1 MHLRLNKLIIENFA
15 GIKDQTFEFIG
26 DNSKIYGS
34 NGAGKTTTATALQW
48 LLFDKGLDGSTKS
61 FNPVPVDI
69 SNHEVYEL
77 IPTVEAEFTIDNNTL
92 VLRKESRPKYTT
104 NLKTNRKEYSR
115 SRTKRQFI
123 NEEPVKISDY
133 KSRIKDLI
141 DEDVFKL
148 ITNPAAFNNLDWK
161 KRREILFE
169 IADPIDDEDIIKSND
184 ELSNLTDLLR
194 EHDIETKKK
203 IVSDKIKQIN
213 KEIQDIPTRINQ
225 ESKGLQEVEPL
236 NDSELKQIESE
247 IESLKQQK
255 IEVKNGSKSIEL
267 KNKLAELEGEL
278 SRLKSNHNFEID
290 NKIHVL
296 TNEFNTEQSTVLNY
310 TSKIRV
316 HKQEIEHEEKR
327 RKALLSD
334 YKMIETNFK
343 ELQDK
348 QFEYTATNLCA
359 TCGQKLPADQI
370 ESVKQKAIEK
380 FNKEKSADLEV
391 LANKKDEMLNEGKK
405 IKPVIEKIQS
415 EIDKYQKYVE
425 DASKKSEK
433 IKKQIDKFKEKQ
445 TDVTETEAYRAI
457 VSEIE
462 EIKQEQQNIQESIS
476 STVLMIDEQINDLYV
491 KKSKFDEHLM
501 IIESNK
507 RSEQR
512 IKDLRAKEDN
522 LLDEKEECAH
532 QLYQLNLFTTT
543 KINMLTDNI
552 NEKFDMAEFK
562 LFNQLVNGELEETCI
577 TLVEGVEYGGGLNN
591 AARINV
597 GLDIINTLCRH
608 YNVTAPIFI
617 DNAESVTD
625 IIKTDAQQI
634 QLIVSE
640 NSELLVVNTG
650 E

>member
-1 MHLRLNKLIIENFA
+1 MHLRLNKLTIENFA
-15 GIKDQTFEFIG
+15 GIKKQCFEFNG
-26 DNSKIYGS
+26 HNSKIHGA
-34 NGAGKTTTATALQW
+34 NGTGKTTTATALQW

-61 FNPVPVDI
+61 FNPVPVDK
-69 SNHEVYEL
+69 NNNELYEL
-77 IPTVEAEFTIDNNTL
+77 IPTVEAEFTIDDHTL
-92 VLRKESRPKYTT
+92 LLRKESRPKYTT
-104 NLKTNRKEYSR
+104 NQKTNRKEYSR

-133 KSRIKDLI
+133 KSRIKDVI

-169 IADPIDDEDIIKSND
+169 IADPINNEDIINSND
-184 ELSNLTDLLR
+184 ELKGLSDLLND
-194 EHDIETKKK
+194 HDIETKKK

-290 NKIHVL
+290 NKIHML
-296 TNEFNTEQSTVLNY
+296 TNESNAEQSTVLNY

-445 TDVTETEAYRAI
+445 TDLTETEAYRAI

-491 KKSKFDEHLM
+491 KKSKFDERLM

>member
-1 MHLRLNKLIIENFA
+1 MHLRLNKLTIENFA
-15 GIKDQTFEFIG
+15 GIKEQIFEFDG
-26 DNSKIYGS
+26 HNSKIYGA
-34 NGAGKTTTATALQW
+34 NGSGKTTTATALQW

-69 SNHEVYEL
+69 NNHELYEL
-77 IPTVEAEFTIDNNTL
+77 IPTVEAEFTIDNHTL

-104 NLKTNRKEYSR
+104 NQKTNRKEYSR

-133 KSRIKDLI
+133 KSRIQDAI

-169 IADPIDDEDIIKSND
+169 IADPINNEDIINSND
-184 ELSNLTDLLR
+184 ELKGLTDLLND
-194 EHDIETKKK
+194 HDIETKKK

-491 KKSKFDEHLM
+491 KKSKFDERLM

-512 IKDLRAKEDN
+512 IKELRLKEDN
-522 LLDEKEECAH
+522 LLDEKEECAY

-577 TLVEGVEYGGGLNN
+577 TLVDGVEYSGGLNN

-625 IIKTDAQQI
+625 IIDTDAQQI

-640 NSELLVVNTG
+640 NSKSLVINHV

>member
-1 MHLRLNKLIIENFA
+1 LTIENFA
-15 GIKDQTFEFIG
+15 GIKKQCFEFNG
-26 DNSKIYGS
+26 HNSKIHGA
-34 NGAGKTTTATALQW
+34 NGTGKTTTATALQW

-61 FNPVPVDI
+61 FNPVPVDK
-69 SNHEVYEL
+69 NNNELYEL
-77 IPTVEAEFTIDNNTL
+77 IPTVEAEFTIDDHTL
-92 VLRKESRPKYTT
+92 LLRKESRPKYTT
-104 NLKTNRKEYSR
+104 NQKTNRKEYSR

-133 KSRIKDLI
+133 KSRIKDVI

-169 IADPIDDEDIIKSND
+169 IADPINNEDIINSND
-184 ELSNLTDLLR
+184 ELKGLSDLLND
-194 EHDIETKKK
+194 HDIETKKK

-236 NDSELKQIESE
+236 SDSELKQIESE
-247 IESLKQQK
+247 IEALKQQR
-255 IEVKNGSKSIEL
+255 IEVKNGSKFIEL
-267 KNKLAELEGEL
+267 KNKLIDKEAEL

-290 NKIHVL
+290 NKIHAL
-296 TNEFNTEQSTVLNY
+296 TNEFNAEQSTVLNY

-316 HKQEIEHEEKR
+316 HNREIEHEEKR

-348 QFEYTATNLCA
+348 QFEYTATNLCE

-370 ESVKQKAIEK
+370 ESVKQKALEK

-391 LANKKDEMLNEGKK
+391 LTNKKDEMLNEGKK
-405 IKPVIEKIQS
+405 IKPVIEKIQT

-433 IKKQIDKFKEKQ
+433 IKTQIDEFKEKQ

-462 EIKQEQQNIQESIS
+462 EIKQEQQNIQESIA
-476 STVLMIDEQINDLYV
+476 STVLMIDEQIHDLYL
-491 KKSKFDEHLM
+491 KKSKFDERLI

-512 IKDLRAKEDN
+512 IKELRSKEDN
-522 LLDEKEECAH
+522 LLDEKEEYAC

-552 NEKFDMAEFK
+552 NKKFDMAEFK

-577 TLVEGVEYGGGLNN
+577 TLVDGVEYSGGL
-591 AARINV
+591 
-597 GLDIINTLCRH
+597 
-608 YNVTAPIFI
+608 
-617 DNAESVTD
+617 
-625 IIKTDAQQI
+625 
-634 QLIVSE
+634 
-640 NSELLVVNTG
+640 
-650 E
+650 

>member
-1 MHLRLNKLIIENFA
+1 MHLRLNKLTIENFA
-15 GIKDQTFEFIG
+15 GIKKQCFEFNG
-26 DNSKIYGS
+26 HNSKIHGA
-34 NGAGKTTTATALQW
+34 NGTGKTTTATALQW

-61 FNPVPVDI
+61 FNPVPVDK
-69 SNHEVYEL
+69 NNNELYEL
-77 IPTVEAEFTIDNNTL
+77 IPTVEAEFTIDDHTL
-92 VLRKESRPKYTT
+92 LLRKESRPKYTT
-104 NLKTNRKEYSR
+104 NQKTNRKEYSR

-133 KSRIKDLI
+133 KSRIKDVI

-169 IADPIDDEDIIKSND
+169 IADPINNEDIINSND
-184 ELSNLTDLLR
+184 ELKGLSDLLND
-194 EHDIETKKK
+194 HDIETKKK

-236 NDSELKQIESE
+236 SDSELKQIESE
-247 IESLKQQK
+247 IEALKQQR
-255 IEVKNGSKSIEL
+255 IEVKNGSKFIEL
-267 KNKLAELEGEL
+267 KNKLIDKEAEL

-290 NKIHVL
+290 NKIHAL
-296 TNEFNTEQSTVLNY
+296 TNEFNAEQSTVLNY

-316 HKQEIEHEEKR
+316 HNREIEHEEKR

-348 QFEYTATNLCA
+348 QFEYTATNLCE

-370 ESVKQKAIEK
+370 ESVKQKALEK

-391 LANKKDEMLNEGKK
+391 LTNKKDEMLNEGKK
-405 IKPVIEKIQS
+405 IKPVIEKIQT

-433 IKKQIDKFKEKQ
+433 IKTQIDEFKEKQ

-462 EIKQEQQNIQESIS
+462 EIKQEQQNIQESIA
-476 STVLMIDEQINDLYV
+476 STVLMIDEQIHDLYL
-491 KKSKFDEHLM
+491 KKSKFDERLI

-512 IKDLRAKEDN
+512 IKELRSKEDN
-522 LLDEKEECAH
+522 LLDEKEEYAC

-552 NEKFDMAEFK
+552 NKKFDMAEFK

-577 TLVEGVEYGGGLNN
+577 TLVDGVEYSGGLNN

-597 GLDIINTLCRH
+597 GLDIINSLCRH

-640 NSELLVVNTG
+640 NSELLVVNHVG
-650 E
+650 

>member
-296 TNEFNTEQSTVLNY
+296 TNEFNAEQSTVLNY

-433 IKKQIDKFKEKQ
+433 IKKQIDELKEKQ

-462 EIKQEQQNIQESIS
+462 EIKQEQQNIQESIA
-476 STVLMIDEQINDLYV
+476 STVLMIDEQIHDLYL
-491 KKSKFDEHLM
+491 KKSKFDERLM

-522 LLDEKEECAH
+522 LLDEKEEFSY

-577 TLVEGVEYGGGLNN
+577 TLVDGVEYSAGLNN

-640 NSELLVVNTG
+640 NSELLVVNTV

>member
-1 MHLRLNKLIIENFA
+1 MHLRLNKLTIENFA
-15 GIKDQTFEFIG
+15 GIKKQCFEFNG
-26 DNSKIYGS
+26 HNSKIHGA
-34 NGAGKTTTATALQW
+34 NGTGKTTTATALQW

-61 FNPVPVDI
+61 FNPVPV
-69 SNHEVYEL
+69 NKNNNELYEL
-77 IPTVEAEFTIDNNTL
+77 IPTVEAEFTIDDHTL
-92 VLRKESRPKYTT
+92 LLRKESRPKYTT
-104 NLKTNRKEYSR
+104 NQKTNRKEYSR

-133 KSRIKDLI
+133 KSRIKDVI

-169 IADPIDDEDIIKSND
+169 IADPINNEDVINSND
-184 ELSNLTDLLR
+184 ELKGLSGFLND
-194 EHDIETKKK
+194 HDIETKKK

-236 NDSELKQIESE
+236 SDSELKQIESE
-247 IESLKQQK
+247 IEALKQQR
-255 IEVKNGSKSIEL
+255 IEVKNGSKFIEL
-267 KNKLAELEGEL
+267 KNKLIDKEAEL

-290 NKIHVL
+290 NRIHAL
-296 TNEFNTEQSTVLNY
+296 TNEFNAEQSTVLNY

-316 HKQEIEHEEKR
+316 HNQEIEHEEKR

-348 QFEYTATNLCA
+348 QFEYTATNLCE
-359 TCGQKLPADQI
+359 TCGQELPADQI
-370 ESVKQKAIEK
+370 ESVKQKALEK

-391 LANKKDEMLNEGKK
+391 LSERKDELLVEGKK

-433 IKKQIDKFKEKQ
+433 IKTQIDEFKEKQ

-462 EIKQEQQNIQESIS
+462 EIKQEQQNIEESIS

-491 KKSKFDEHLM
+491 KKSKFDERLM

-522 LLDEKEECAH
+522 LLDEKEECAY

-640 NSELLVVNTG
+640 YSKDLVIDHVK
-650 E
+650 

>member
-255 IEVKNGSKSIEL
+255 IEVKNGRKSIEL

-391 LANKKDEMLNEGKK
+391 FANKKDEMLNEGKK

-491 KKSKFDEHLM
+491 KKSKFDERLM

>member
-1 MHLRLNKLIIENFA
+1 MHLRLNKLTIENFA
-15 GIKDQTFEFIG
+15 GIKKQCFEFNG
-26 DNSKIYGS
+26 HNSKIHGA
-34 NGAGKTTTATALQW
+34 NGTGKTTTATALQW

-61 FNPVPVDI
+61 FNPVPVDK
-69 SNHEVYEL
+69 NNNELYEL
-77 IPTVEAEFTIDNNTL
+77 IPTVEAEFTIDDHTL
-92 VLRKESRPKYTT
+92 LLRKESRPKYTT
-104 NLKTNRKEYSR
+104 NQKTNRKEYSR

-133 KSRIKDLI
+133 KSRIKDVI

-169 IADPIDDEDIIKSND
+169 IADPINNEDIINSND
-184 ELSNLTDLLR
+184 ELKGLSDLLND
-194 EHDIETKKK
+194 HDIETKKK

-236 NDSELKQIESE
+236 SDSELKQIESE
-247 IESLKQQK
+247 IEALKQQR
-255 IEVKNGSKSIEL
+255 IEVKNGSKFIEL
-267 KNKLAELEGEL
+267 KNKLIDKEAEL

-290 NKIHVL
+290 NKIHAL
-296 TNEFNTEQSTVLNY
+296 TNEFNAEQSTVLNY

-316 HKQEIEHEEKR
+316 HNREIEHEEKR

-348 QFEYTATNLCA
+348 QFEYTATNLCE

-370 ESVKQKAIEK
+370 ESVKQKALEK

-391 LANKKDEMLNEGKK
+391 LTNKKDEMLNEGKK
-405 IKPVIEKIQS
+405 IKPVIEKIQT

-433 IKKQIDKFKEKQ
+433 IKTQIDEFKEKQ

-491 KKSKFDEHLM
+491 KKSKFDERLM

>member
-255 IEVKNGSKSIEL
+255 I
-267 KNKLAELEGEL
+267 
-278 SRLKSNHNFEID
+278 
-290 NKIHVL
+290 
-296 TNEFNTEQSTVLNY
+296 
-310 TSKIRV
+310 
-316 HKQEIEHEEKR
+316 
-327 RKALLSD
+327 
-334 YKMIETNFK
+334 
-343 ELQDK
+343 
-348 QFEYTATNLCA
+348 
-359 TCGQKLPADQI
+359 
-370 ESVKQKAIEK
+370 
-380 FNKEKSADLEV
+380 
-391 LANKKDEMLNEGKK
+391 
-405 IKPVIEKIQS
+405 
-415 EIDKYQKYVE
+415 
-425 DASKKSEK
+425 
-433 IKKQIDKFKEKQ
+433 
-445 TDVTETEAYRAI
+445 
-457 VSEIE
+457 
-462 EIKQEQQNIQESIS
+462 
-476 STVLMIDEQINDLYV
+476 
-491 KKSKFDEHLM
+491 
-501 IIESNK
+501 
-507 RSEQR
+507 
-512 IKDLRAKEDN
+512 
-522 LLDEKEECAH
+522 
-532 QLYQLNLFTTT
+532 
-543 KINMLTDNI
+543 
-552 NEKFDMAEFK
+552 
-562 LFNQLVNGELEETCI
+562 
-577 TLVEGVEYGGGLNN
+577 
-591 AARINV
+591 
-597 GLDIINTLCRH
+597 
-608 YNVTAPIFI
+608 
-617 DNAESVTD
+617 
-625 IIKTDAQQI
+625 
-634 QLIVSE
+634 
-640 NSELLVVNTG
+640 
-650 E
+650 

>member
-1 MHLRLNKLIIENFA
+1 MHLRLNKLTIENFA
-15 GIKDQTFEFIG
+15 GIKEQIFEFDG
-26 DNSKIYGS
+26 HNSKIYGA
-34 NGAGKTTTATALQW
+34 NGSGKTTTATALQW

-69 SNHEVYEL
+69 NNHELYEL
-77 IPTVEAEFTIDNNTL
+77 IPTVEAEFTIDNHTL

-491 KKSKFDEHLM
+491 KKSKFDERLM

>member
-1 MHLRLNKLIIENFA
+1 MHLRLNKLTIENFA
-15 GIKDQTFEFIG
+15 GIKEQIFEFDG
-26 DNSKIYGS
+26 HNSKIYGA
-34 NGAGKTTTATALQW
+34 NGSGKTTTATALQW

-69 SNHEVYEL
+69 NNHELYEL
-77 IPTVEAEFTIDNNTL
+77 IPTVEAEFTIGDHTL
-92 VLRKESRPKYTT
+92 LLRKESRPKYTT
-104 NLKTNRKEYSR
+104 NQKTNRKEYSR
-115 SRTKRQFI
+115 SRTKRQYI

-133 KSRIKDLI
+133 KSRIKDVI

-169 IADPIDDEDIIKSND
+169 IADPINNEDIINSND
-184 ELSNLTDLLR
+184 ELKGLSDLLND
-194 EHDIETKKK
+194 HDIETKKK

-236 NDSELKQIESE
+236 SDSELKQIESE
-247 IESLKQQK
+247 IEALKQQR
-255 IEVKNGSKSIEL
+255 IEVKNGSKFIEL
-267 KNKLAELEGEL
+267 KNKLIDKEAEL

-290 NKIHVL
+290 NKIHAL
-296 TNEFNTEQSTVLNY
+296 TNEFNAEQSTVLNY

-316 HKQEIEHEEKR
+316 HNREIEHEEKR

-348 QFEYTATNLCA
+348 QFEYTATNLCE

-370 ESVKQKAIEK
+370 ESVKQKALEK

-391 LANKKDEMLNEGKK
+391 LTNKKDEMLNEGKK
-405 IKPVIEKIQS
+405 IKPVIEKIQT

-433 IKKQIDKFKEKQ
+433 IKTQIDEFKEKQ

-462 EIKQEQQNIQESIS
+462 EIKQEQQNIQESIA
-476 STVLMIDEQINDLYV
+476 STILMIDEQIHDLYL
-491 KKSKFDEHLM
+491 KKSKFDERLI

-512 IKDLRAKEDN
+512 IKELRSKEDN
-522 LLDEKEECAH
+522 LLDEKEEYAY

-543 KINMLTDNI
+543 KINILTDNI

-577 TLVEGVEYGGGLNN
+577 TLVDGVEYSGGLNN

-597 GLDIINTLCRH
+597 GLDIINTLCKH

-617 DNAESVTD
+617 DNAESVTNV
-625 IIKTDAQQI
+625 INTEAQQI

-640 NSELLVVNTG
+640 DNRGLVMKC
-650 E
+650 

>member
-184 ELSNLTDLLR
+184 ELSNLRDLLR

-491 KKSKFDEHLM
+491 KKSKFDERLM

>member
-1 MHLRLNKLIIENFA
+1 MHLRLNKLTIENFA
-15 GIKDQTFEFIG
+15 GIKEQIFEFDG
-26 DNSKIYGS
+26 HNSKIYGA
-34 NGAGKTTTATALQW
+34 NGSGKTTTATALQW

-69 SNHEVYEL
+69 NNHELYEL
-77 IPTVEAEFTIDNNTL
+77 IPTVEAEFTIDNHTL

-104 NLKTNRKEYSR
+104 NQKTNRKEYSR

-133 KSRIKDLI
+133 KSRIKDVI

-169 IADPIDDEDIIKSND
+169 IADPINNEDIINSND
-184 ELSNLTDLLR
+184 ELKGLSDLLND
-194 EHDIETKKK
+194 HDIETKKK

-236 NDSELKQIESE
+236 SDSELKQIESE
-247 IESLKQQK
+247 IEALKQQR
-255 IEVKNGSKSIEL
+255 IEVKNGSKFIEL
-267 KNKLAELEGEL
+267 KNKLIDKEAEL

-290 NKIHVL
+290 NKIHAL
-296 TNEFNTEQSTVLNY
+296 TNEFNAEQSTVLNY

-316 HKQEIEHEEKR
+316 HNREIEHEEKR

-348 QFEYTATNLCA
+348 QFEYTATNLCE

-370 ESVKQKAIEK
+370 ESVKQKALEK

-391 LANKKDEMLNEGKK
+391 LTNKKDEMLNEGKK
-405 IKPVIEKIQS
+405 IKPIIEKIQS

-433 IKKQIDKFKEKQ
+433 IKVEIDEFKEKQ
-445 TDVTETEAYRAI
+445 TNVTETEAYRAI

-462 EIKQEQQNIQESIS
+462 AIKQEQQNIQESIAA
-476 STVLMIDEQINDLYV
+476 TVLMIDEQINDLYA
-491 KKSKFDEHLM
+491 KKSKFDERLI

-512 IKDLRAKEDN
+512 IKELRTKEDN
-522 LLDEKEECAH
+522 LLEEKEEYAY

-543 KINMLTDNI
+543 KINILTDNI

-577 TLVEGVEYGGGLNN
+577 TLVDGVEYSGGLNN

-597 GLDIINTLCRH
+597 GLDIINTLCKH

-617 DNAESVTD
+617 DNAESVTNV
-625 IIKTDAQQI
+625 INTEAQQI

-640 NSELLVVNTG
+640 DNRGLVMKC
-650 E
+650 

>member
-1 MHLRLNKLIIENFA
+1 MHLRLNKLTIENFA
-15 GIKDQTFEFIG
+15 GIKKQCFEFNG
-26 DNSKIYGS
+26 HNSKIHGA
-34 NGAGKTTTATALQW
+34 NGTGKTTTATALQW

-61 FNPVPVDI
+61 FNPVPVDK
-69 SNHEVYEL
+69 NNNELYEL
-77 IPTVEAEFTIDNNTL
+77 IPTVEAEFTIDDHTL
-92 VLRKESRPKYTT
+92 LLRKESRPKYTT
-104 NLKTNRKEYSR
+104 NQKTNRKEYSR

-133 KSRIKDLI
+133 KSRIKDVI

-169 IADPIDDEDIIKSND
+169 IADPINNEDIINSND
-184 ELSNLTDLLR
+184 ELKGLSDLLN

-247 IESLKQQK
+247 IEVLKQQR
-255 IEVKNGSKSIEL
+255 IEVRNGSKSIEL
-267 KNKLAELEGEL
+267 KNKLIDKEAEL

-290 NKIHVL
+290 NKIHTL
-296 TNEFNTEQSTVLNY
+296 TNEFNAEQSTVLNY

-316 HKQEIEHEEKR
+316 HNQEIEHEEKR

-348 QFEYTATNLCA
+348 QFEYIATNFCE
-359 TCGQKLPADQI
+359 TCGQELPAEQI
-370 ESVKQKAIEK
+370 ESVKQKALEK
-380 FNKEKSADLEV
+380 FNQEKAYDLEV
-391 LANKKDEMLNEGKK
+391 LAKRKDETLAEGKK
-405 IKPVIEKIQS
+405 IKPIIEKIQS

-433 IKKQIDKFKEKQ
+433 IKVEIDEFKEKQ
-445 TDVTETEAYRAI
+445 TNVTETEAYRAI

-462 EIKQEQQNIQESIS
+462 AIKQEQQNIQESIAA
-476 STVLMIDEQINDLYV
+476 TVLMIDEQINDLYA
-491 KKSKFDEHLM
+491 KKSKFDERLI

-512 IKDLRAKEDN
+512 IKELRTKEDN
-522 LLDEKEECAH
+522 LLEEKEEYAY

-543 KINMLTDNI
+543 KINILTDNI

-577 TLVEGVEYGGGLNN
+577 TLVDGVEYSGGLNN

-597 GLDIINTLCRH
+597 GLDIINTLCKH

-617 DNAESVTD
+617 DNAESVTNVID
-625 IIKTDAQQI
+625 TEAQQI

-640 NSELLVVNTG
+640 DNRGLVMKC
-650 E
+650 

>member
-1 MHLRLNKLIIENFA
+1 MHLRLNKLTIENFA
-15 GIKDQTFEFIG
+15 GIKEQIFEFDG
-26 DNSKIYGS
+26 HNSKIYGA
-34 NGAGKTTTATALQW
+34 NGSGKTTTATALQW

-69 SNHEVYEL
+69 NNHELYEL
-77 IPTVEAEFTIDNNTL
+77 IPTVEAEFTIDNHTL

-104 NLKTNRKEYSR
+104 NQKTNRKEYSR

-133 KSRIKDLI
+133 KSRIKDVI

-169 IADPIDDEDIIKSND
+169 IADPINNEDIINSND
-184 ELSNLTDLLR
+184 ELKGLSDLLND
-194 EHDIETKKK
+194 HDIETKKK

-236 NDSELKQIESE
+236 SDSELKQIESE
-247 IESLKQQK
+247 IEAFKQQR
-255 IEVKNGSKSIEL
+255 IEVKNGSKFIEL
-267 KNKLAELEGEL
+267 KNKLIDKEAEL

-290 NKIHVL
+290 NKIHAL
-296 TNEFNTEQSTVLNY
+296 TNEFNAEQSTVLNY
-310 TSKIRV
+310 TYKIRV
-316 HKQEIEHEEKR
+316 HNREIEHEEKR

-348 QFEYTATNLCA
+348 QFEYTATNLCE

-370 ESVKQKAIEK
+370 ESVKQKALEK

-391 LANKKDEMLNEGKK
+391 LTNKKDEMLNEGKK
-405 IKPVIEKIQS
+405 IKPVIEKIQT

-433 IKKQIDKFKEKQ
+433 IKTQIDEFKEKQ

-462 EIKQEQQNIQESIS
+462 EIKQEQQNIQESIA
-476 STVLMIDEQINDLYV
+476 STVLMIDEQIHDLYL
-491 KKSKFDEHLM
+491 KKSKFDERLI

-512 IKDLRAKEDN
+512 IKELRSKEDN
-522 LLDEKEECAH
+522 LLDEKEEYAC

-552 NEKFDMAEFK
+552 NKKFDMAEFK

-577 TLVEGVEYGGGLNN
+577 TLVDGVEYSGGLNN

-597 GLDIINTLCRH
+597 GLDIINSLCRH

-640 NSELLVVNTG
+640 NSELLVVNHVG
-650 E
+650 

>member
-1 MHLRLNKLIIENFA
+1 MHLRLNKLTIENFA
-15 GIKDQTFEFIG
+15 GIKKQCFEFNG
-26 DNSKIYGS
+26 HNSKIHGA
-34 NGAGKTTTATALQW
+34 NGTGKTTTATALQW

-61 FNPVPVDI
+61 FNPVPVDK
-69 SNHEVYEL
+69 NNNELYEL
-77 IPTVEAEFTIDNNTL
+77 IPTVEAEFTIDDHTL
-92 VLRKESRPKYTT
+92 LLRKESRPKYTT
-104 NLKTNRKEYSR
+104 NQKTNRKEYSR

-133 KSRIKDLI
+133 KSRIKDVI

-169 IADPIDDEDIIKSND
+169 IADPINNEDIINSNH
-184 ELSNLTDLLR
+184 ELKGLSDLLN

-247 IESLKQQK
+247 IEVLKQQR
-255 IEVKNGSKSIEL
+255 IEVRNGSKSIEL
-267 KNKLAELEGEL
+267 KNKLIDKEAEL

-290 NKIHVL
+290 NKIHTL
-296 TNEFNTEQSTVLNY
+296 TNEFNAEQSTVLNY

-316 HKQEIEHEEKR
+316 HNQEIEHEEKR

-348 QFEYTATNLCA
+348 QFEYIATNFCE
-359 TCGQKLPADQI
+359 TCGQELPAEQI
-370 ESVKQKAIEK
+370 ESVKQKALEK
-380 FNKEKSADLEV
+380 FNQEKAYDLEV
-391 LANKKDEMLNEGKK
+391 LAKRKDETLAEGKK
-405 IKPVIEKIQS
+405 IKPIIEKIQS

-433 IKKQIDKFKEKQ
+433 IKVEIDEFKEKQ
-445 TDVTETEAYRAI
+445 TNVTETEAYRAI

-462 EIKQEQQNIQESIS
+462 AIKQEQQNIQESIAA
-476 STVLMIDEQINDLYV
+476 TVLMIDEQINDLYA
-491 KKSKFDEHLM
+491 KKSKFDERLI

-512 IKDLRAKEDN
+512 IKELRTKEDN
-522 LLDEKEECAH
+522 LLEEKEEYAY

-543 KINMLTDNI
+543 KINILTDNI

-577 TLVEGVEYGGGLNN
+577 TLVDGVEYSGGLNN

-597 GLDIINTLCRH
+597 GLDIINTLCKH

-617 DNAESVTD
+617 DNAESVTNV
-625 IIKTDAQQI
+625 INTEAQQI

-640 NSELLVVNTG
+640 DNRGLVMKC
-650 E
+650 

>member
-1 MHLRLNKLIIENFA
+1 MHLRLNKLTIENFA
-15 GIKDQTFEFIG
+15 GIKEQSFEFNG
-26 DNSKIYGS
+26 DNSKIYGA
-34 NGAGKTTTATALQW
+34 NGTGKTTTATALQW

-61 FNPVPVDI
+61 FNPVPL
-69 SNHEVYEL
+69 NANNQEQYEL
-77 IPTVEAEFTIDNNTL
+77 VPTVEAEFTIGDHTL
-92 VLRKESRPKYTT
+92 LLRKESRPKYTT
-104 NLKTNRKEYSR
+104 NQKTNRKEYSR
-115 SRTKRQFI
+115 SRTKRQYI

-133 KSRIKDLI
+133 KSRIKDVI

-169 IADPIDDEDIIKSND
+169 IADPINNEEIINSND
-184 ELSNLTDLLR
+184 ELKGLSDLLND
-194 EHDIETKKK
+194 HDIETKKK
-203 IVSDKIKQIN
+203 IVSEKIKQIN

-236 NDSELKQIESE
+236 SDSELKQIESE
-247 IESLKQQK
+247 IEALKQQR
-255 IEVKNGSKSIEL
+255 IEVKNGSKFIEL
-267 KNKLAELEGEL
+267 KNKLIDKEAEL

-290 NKIHVL
+290 SKIHAL
-296 TNEFNTEQSTVLNY
+296 TNEFNAEQSTVLNY

-316 HKQEIEHEEKR
+316 HNQEIEHEEKR

-334 YKMIETNFK
+334 YKMIEMNFK

-348 QFEYTATNLCA
+348 QFEFTVTNLCE
-359 TCGQKLPADQI
+359 TCGQELPAEQI
-370 ESVKQKAIEK
+370 ESVKQKAFEK
-380 FNKEKSADLEV
+380 FNQEKAYDLEV
-391 LANKKDEMLNEGKK
+391 LAKRKDETLAEGKK
-405 IKPVIEKIQS
+405 IKPIIEKIQS

-433 IKKQIDKFKEKQ
+433 IKVEIDEFKEKQ
-445 TDVTETEAYRAI
+445 TNVTETEAYRAI

-462 EIKQEQQNIQESIS
+462 AIKQEQQNIQESIAA
-476 STVLMIDEQINDLYV
+476 TVLMIDEQINDLYA
-491 KKSKFDEHLM
+491 KKSKFDERLI

-512 IKDLRAKEDN
+512 IKELRTKEDN
-522 LLDEKEECAH
+522 LLDEKEEYAY

-543 KINMLTDNI
+543 KINILTDNI

-577 TLVEGVEYGGGLNN
+577 TLVDGIEYGGGLNN

-597 GLDIINTLCRH
+597 GLDIINTLCKH

-617 DNAESVTD
+617 DNAESVTNV
-625 IIKTDAQQI
+625 INTDAQQI

-640 NSELLVVNTG
+640 DNRELVMKC
-650 E
+650 

>member
-1 MHLRLNKLIIENFA
+1 MHLRLNKLTIENFA
-15 GIKDQTFEFIG
+15 GIKEQIFEFDG
-26 DNSKIYGS
+26 HNSKIYGA
-34 NGAGKTTTATALQW
+34 NGSGKTTTATALQW

-69 SNHEVYEL
+69 NNHELYEL
-77 IPTVEAEFTIDNNTL
+77 IPTVEAEFTIDNHTL

-104 NLKTNRKEYSR
+104 NQKTNRKEYSR

-133 KSRIKDLI
+133 KSRIQDAI

-169 IADPIDDEDIIKSND
+169 IADPINNEDIINSND
-184 ELSNLTDLLR
+184 ELKGLTDLLND
-194 EHDIETKKK
+194 HDIETKKK

-236 NDSELKQIESE
+236 NDSELNHIESE
-247 IESLKQQK
+247 IEALKQQK

-267 KNKLAELEGEL
+267 KNKLADKEAQL

-290 NKIHVL
+290 NKIHAL
-296 TNEFNTEQSTVLNY
+296 TNEFNAEQSTVLNY

-316 HKQEIEHEEKR
+316 HNQEIEHEEKR

-348 QFEYTATNLCA
+348 QFEYTATNLCE
-359 TCGQKLPADQI
+359 TCGQELPADQI
-370 ESVKQKAIEK
+370 ESVKQKALEK

-391 LANKKDEMLNEGKK
+391 LAIKKDELLNEGKK

-433 IKKQIDKFKEKQ
+433 IKTQIDVFKEKQ

-462 EIKQEQQNIQESIS
+462 EIKKEQQNIQESIA
-476 STVLMIDEQINDLYV
+476 STVLMIDEQIHDLYL
-491 KKSKFDEHLM
+491 KKSKFDERLM

>member
-1 MHLRLNKLIIENFA
+1 MHLRLNKLTIENFA
-15 GIKDQTFEFIG
+15 GIKKQCFEFNG
-26 DNSKIYGS
+26 HNSKIHGA
-34 NGAGKTTTATALQW
+34 NGTGKTTTATALQW

-61 FNPVPVDI
+61 FNPVPVDK
-69 SNHEVYEL
+69 NNNELYEL
-77 IPTVEAEFTIDNNTL
+77 IPTVEAEFTIDDHTL
-92 VLRKESRPKYTT
+92 LLRKESRPKYTT
-104 NLKTNRKEYSR
+104 NQKTNRKEYSR

-133 KSRIKDLI
+133 KSRIKDVI

-169 IADPIDDEDIIKSND
+169 IADPINNEDIINSND
-184 ELSNLTDLLR
+184 ELKGLSDLLND
-194 EHDIETKKK
+194 HDIETKKK

-236 NDSELKQIESE
+236 SDSELKQIESE
-247 IESLKQQK
+247 IEALKQQR
-255 IEVKNGSKSIEL
+255 IEVKNGSKFIEL
-267 KNKLAELEGEL
+267 KNKLIDKEAEL

-290 NKIHVL
+290 NKIHAL
-296 TNEFNTEQSTVLNY
+296 TNEFNAEQSTVLNY

-316 HKQEIEHEEKR
+316 HNREIEHEEKR

-348 QFEYTATNLCA
+348 QFEYTATNLCE

-370 ESVKQKAIEK
+370 ESVKQKALEK

-391 LANKKDEMLNEGKK
+391 LTNKKDEMLNEGKK
-405 IKPVIEKIQS
+405 IKPVIEKIQT

-433 IKKQIDKFKEKQ
+433 IKTQIDEFKEKQ

-462 EIKQEQQNIQESIS
+462 EIKQEQQNIQESIA
-476 STVLMIDEQINDLYV
+476 STVLMIDEQIHDLYL
-491 KKSKFDEHLM
+491 KKSKFDERLM

>member
-26 DNSKIYGS
+26 DNSKIYGR

-296 TNEFNTEQSTVLNY
+296 TNEFNAEQSTVLNY

-433 IKKQIDKFKEKQ
+433 IKKQIDELKEKQ

-462 EIKQEQQNIQESIS
+462 EIKQEQQNIQESIA
-476 STVLMIDEQINDLYV
+476 STVLMIDEQIHDLYL
-491 KKSKFDEHLM
+491 KKSKFDERLM

-522 LLDEKEECAH
+522 LLDEKEEFSY

-577 TLVEGVEYGGGLNN
+577 TLVDGVEYSAGLNN

-640 NSELLVVNTG
+640 NSELLVVNTV

>member
-1 MHLRLNKLIIENFA
+1 MHLRLNKLTIENFA
-15 GIKDQTFEFIG
+15 GIKKQCFEFNG
-26 DNSKIYGS
+26 HNSKIHGA
-34 NGAGKTTTATALQW
+34 NGTGKTTIATALQW

-61 FNPVPVDI
+61 FNPVPVDK
-69 SNHEVYEL
+69 NNNELYEL
-77 IPTVEAEFTIDNNTL
+77 IPTVEAEFTIDDHTL
-92 VLRKESRPKYTT
+92 LLRKESRPKYTT
-104 NLKTNRKEYSR
+104 NQKTNRKEYSR

-133 KSRIKDLI
+133 KSRIKDVI

-169 IADPIDDEDIIKSND
+169 IADPINNEDIINSND
-184 ELSNLTDLLR
+184 ELKGLSDLLND
-194 EHDIETKKK
+194 HDIETKKK

-296 TNEFNTEQSTVLNY
+296 TNEFNAEQSTVLNY

-491 KKSKFDEHLM
+491 KKSKFDERLM

>member
-1 MHLRLNKLIIENFA
+1 MHLRLNKLTIENFA
-15 GIKDQTFEFIG
+15 GIKKQCFEFNG
-26 DNSKIYGS
+26 HNSKIHGA
-34 NGAGKTTTATALQW
+34 NGTGKTTTATALQW

-61 FNPVPVDI
+61 FNPVPVDK
-69 SNHEVYEL
+69 NNNELYEL
-77 IPTVEAEFTIDNNTL
+77 IPTVEAEFTIDDHTL
-92 VLRKESRPKYTT
+92 LLRKESRPKYTT
-104 NLKTNRKEYSR
+104 NQKTNRKEYSR

-133 KSRIKDLI
+133 KSRIKDVI

-169 IADPIDDEDIIKSND
+169 IADPINNEDIINSND
-184 ELSNLTDLLR
+184 ELKGLSDLLND
-194 EHDIETKKK
+194 HDIETKKK

-236 NDSELKQIESE
+236 SDSELKQIESE
-247 IESLKQQK
+247 IEALKQQR
-255 IEVKNGSKSIEL
+255 IEVKNGSKFIEL
-267 KNKLAELEGEL
+267 KNKLIDKEAEL

-290 NKIHVL
+290 NKIHAL
-296 TNEFNTEQSTVLNY
+296 TNEFNAEQSTVLNY

-316 HKQEIEHEEKR
+316 HNREIEHEEKR

-348 QFEYTATNLCA
+348 QFEYTATNLCE

-370 ESVKQKAIEK
+370 ESVKQKALEK

-391 LANKKDEMLNEGKK
+391 LTNKKDEMLNEGKK

-433 IKKQIDKFKEKQ
+433 IKVEIDEFKEKR
-445 TDVTETEAYRAI
+445 TNVTETEAYRAI

-462 EIKQEQQNIQESIS
+462 AIKQEQQNIQESIAA
-476 STVLMIDEQINDLYV
+476 TVLMIDEQINDLYA
-491 KKSKFDEHLM
+491 KKSKFDERLI

-512 IKDLRAKEDN
+512 IKELRTKEDN
-522 LLDEKEECAH
+522 LLEEKEEYAY

-543 KINMLTDNI
+543 KINILTDNI

-577 TLVEGVEYGGGLNN
+577 TLVDGVEYSGGLNN

-597 GLDIINTLCRH
+597 GLDIINTLCKH

-617 DNAESVTD
+617 DNAESVTNV
-625 IIKTDAQQI
+625 INTEAQQI

-640 NSELLVVNTG
+640 DNRGLVMKC
-650 E
+650 

>member
-1 MHLRLNKLIIENFA
+1 MHLRLNKLTIENFA
-15 GIKDQTFEFIG
+15 GIKEQIFEFDG
-26 DNSKIYGS
+26 HNSKIYGA
-34 NGAGKTTTATALQW
+34 NGSGKTTTATALQW

-69 SNHEVYEL
+69 NNHELYEL
-77 IPTVEAEFTIDNNTL
+77 IPTVEAEFTIDNHTL

-296 TNEFNTEQSTVLNY
+296 TNEFNAEQSTVLNY

-491 KKSKFDEHLM
+491 KKSKFDERLM

>member
-1 MHLRLNKLIIENFA
+1 MHLRLNKLTIENFA
-15 GIKDQTFEFIG
+15 GIKEQIFEFDG
-26 DNSKIYGS
+26 HNSKIYGA
-34 NGAGKTTTATALQW
+34 NGSGKTTTATALQW

-69 SNHEVYEL
+69 NNHELYEL
-77 IPTVEAEFTIDNNTL
+77 IPTVEAEFTIDNHTL

-104 NLKTNRKEYSR
+104 NQKTNRKEYSR
-115 SRTKRQFI
+115 SRTKKQFI

-133 KSRIKDLI
+133 KSRIQDAI

-169 IADPIDDEDIIKSND
+169 IADPINNEDIINSND
-184 ELSNLTDLLR
+184 ELKGLTDLLND
-194 EHDIETKKK
+194 HDIETKKK

-236 NDSELKQIESE
+236 NDSELNHIESE
-247 IESLKQQK
+247 IEALKQQK
-255 IEVKNGSKSIEL
+255 IEVRNGSKSIEL
-267 KNKLAELEGEL
+267 KNKLIDKEAEL

-290 NKIHVL
+290 NKIHTL
-296 TNEFNTEQSTVLNY
+296 TNEFNAEQSTVLNY

-316 HKQEIEHEEKR
+316 HNQEIEHEEKR

-348 QFEYTATNLCA
+348 QFEYIATNFCE
-359 TCGQKLPADQI
+359 TCGQELPAEQI
-370 ESVKQKAIEK
+370 ESVKQKALEK
-380 FNKEKSADLEV
+380 FNQEKTYDLEV
-391 LANKKDEMLNEGKK
+391 LAKRKDETLAEGKK

-433 IKKQIDKFKEKQ
+433 IKAQIDVFKEKQ

-462 EIKQEQQNIQESIS
+462 EIKKEQQNIEESIA
-476 STVLMIDEQINDLYV
+476 STVLIIDEQINDLYL
-491 KKSKFDEHLM
+491 KKSKFDERLM

-512 IKDLRAKEDN
+512 IKELRLKEDN
-522 LLDEKEECAH
+522 LLDEKEECAY

-577 TLVEGVEYGGGLNN
+577 TLVDGVEYSGGLNN

-597 GLDIINTLCRH
+597 GLDIINTLCKH

-617 DNAESVTD
+617 DNAESVTNV
-625 IIKTDAQQI
+625 INTEAQQI

-640 NSELLVVNTG
+640 DNRGLVMKC
-650 E
+650 

>member
-1 MHLRLNKLIIENFA
+1 MHLRLNKLTIENFA
-15 GIKDQTFEFIG
+15 GIKKQCFEFNG
-26 DNSKIYGS
+26 HNSKIHGA
-34 NGAGKTTTATALQW
+34 NGTGKTTTATALQW

-61 FNPVPVDI
+61 FNPVPVDK
-69 SNHEVYEL
+69 NNNELYEL
-77 IPTVEAEFTIDNNTL
+77 IPTVEAEFTIDDHTL
-92 VLRKESRPKYTT
+92 LLRKESRPKYTT
-104 NLKTNRKEYSR
+104 NQKTNRKEYSR

-133 KSRIKDLI
+133 KSRIKDVI

-169 IADPIDDEDIIKSND
+169 IADPINNEDIINSND
-184 ELSNLTDLLR
+184 ELKGLSDLLND
-194 EHDIETKKK
+194 HDIETKKK

-236 NDSELKQIESE
+236 SDSELKQIESE
-247 IESLKQQK
+247 IEALKQQR
-255 IEVKNGSKSIEL
+255 IEVKNGSKFIEL
-267 KNKLAELEGEL
+267 KNKLIDKEAEL

-290 NKIHVL
+290 NKIHAL
-296 TNEFNTEQSTVLNY
+296 TNEFNAEQSTVLNY

-316 HKQEIEHEEKR
+316 HNREIEHEEKR

-348 QFEYTATNLCA
+348 QFEYTATNLCE

-370 ESVKQKAIEK
+370 ESVKQKALEK

-391 LANKKDEMLNEGKK
+391 LTNKKDEMLNEGKK
-405 IKPVIEKIQS
+405 IKPVIEKIQT

-433 IKKQIDKFKEKQ
+433 IKTQIDEFKEKQ

-462 EIKQEQQNIQESIS
+462 EIKQEQQNIQESIA
-476 STVLMIDEQINDLYV
+476 STVLMIDEQIHDLYL
-491 KKSKFDEHLM
+491 KKSKFDERLI

-512 IKDLRAKEDN
+512 IKELRSKEDN
-522 LLDEKEECAH
+522 LLDEKEEYAC

-552 NEKFDMAEFK
+552 NKKFDMAEFK

-577 TLVEGVEYGGGLNN
+577 TLVDGVEYSGGLNN

-597 GLDIINTLCRH
+597 GLDIINTLCKH

-640 NSELLVVNTG
+640 NSELLVVNHVG
-650 E
+650 

>member
-296 TNEFNTEQSTVLNY
+296 TNEFNAEQSTVLNY

-491 KKSKFDEHLM
+491 KKSKFDERLM

-640 NSELLVVNTG
+640 NSELLVINTG

>member
-462 EIKQEQQNIQESIS
+462 EIKQEQQNIQEAIS

-491 KKSKFDEHLM
+491 KKSKFDERLM

>member
-255 IEVKNGSKSIEL
+255 IEVKNGRKSIEL

-391 LANKKDEMLNEGKK
+391 FANKKDEMLNEGKK

-491 KKSKFDEHLM
+491 KKSKFDERLM

-640 NSELLVVNTG
+640 NSELLAVNTG

>member
-1 MHLRLNKLIIENFA
+1 MHLRLNKLTIENFA
-15 GIKDQTFEFIG
+15 GIKKQCFEFNG
-26 DNSKIYGS
+26 HNSKIHGA
-34 NGAGKTTTATALQW
+34 NGTGKTTTATALQW

-61 FNPVPVDI
+61 FNPVPVDK
-69 SNHEVYEL
+69 NNNELYEL
-77 IPTVEAEFTIDNNTL
+77 IPTVEAEFTIDDHTL
-92 VLRKESRPKYTT
+92 LLRKESRPKYTT
-104 NLKTNRKEYSR
+104 NQKTNRKEYSR

-133 KSRIKDLI
+133 KSRIKDVI

-169 IADPIDDEDIIKSND
+169 IADPINNEDIINSND
-184 ELSNLTDLLR
+184 ELKGLSDLLND
-194 EHDIETKKK
+194 HDIETKKK

-247 IESLKQQK
+247 IEVLKQQR
-255 IEVKNGSKSIEL
+255 IEVRNGSKSIEL
-267 KNKLAELEGEL
+267 KNKLIDKEAEL

-290 NKIHVL
+290 NKIHTL
-296 TNEFNTEQSTVLNY
+296 TNEFNAEQSTVLNY

-316 HKQEIEHEEKR
+316 HNQEIEHEEKR

-348 QFEYTATNLCA
+348 QFEYIATNFCE
-359 TCGQKLPADQI
+359 TCGQELPAEQI
-370 ESVKQKAIEK
+370 ESVKQKALEK
-380 FNKEKSADLEV
+380 FNQEKAYDLEV
-391 LANKKDEMLNEGKK
+391 LAKRKDETLAEGKK
-405 IKPVIEKIQS
+405 IKPIIEKIQS

-433 IKKQIDKFKEKQ
+433 IKVEIDEFKEKQ
-445 TDVTETEAYRAI
+445 TNVTETEAYRAI

-462 EIKQEQQNIQESIS
+462 AIKQEQQNIQESIAA
-476 STVLMIDEQINDLYV
+476 TVLMIDEQINDLYA
-491 KKSKFDEHLM
+491 KKSKFDERLI

-512 IKDLRAKEDN
+512 IKELRTKEDN
-522 LLDEKEECAH
+522 LLEEKEEYAY

-543 KINMLTDNI
+543 KINILTDNI

-577 TLVEGVEYGGGLNN
+577 TLVDGVEYSGGLNN

-597 GLDIINTLCRH
+597 GLDIINTLCKH

-617 DNAESVTD
+617 DNAESVTNV
-625 IIKTDAQQI
+625 INTEAQQI

-640 NSELLVVNTG
+640 DNRGLVMKC
-650 E
+650 

>member
-1 MHLRLNKLIIENFA
+1 MHLRLNKLTIENFA
-15 GIKDQTFEFIG
+15 GIKEQIFEFDG
-26 DNSKIYGS
+26 HNSKIYGA
-34 NGAGKTTTATALQW
+34 NGSGKTTTATALQW

-69 SNHEVYEL
+69 NNHELYEL
-77 IPTVEAEFTIDNNTL
+77 IPTVEAEFTIDNHTL

-104 NLKTNRKEYSR
+104 NQKTNRKEYSR

-133 KSRIKDLI
+133 KSRIKDVI

-169 IADPIDDEDIIKSND
+169 IADPINNEDIINSND
-184 ELSNLTDLLR
+184 ELKGLSDLLND
-194 EHDIETKKK
+194 HDIETKKK

-236 NDSELKQIESE
+236 SDSELKQIESE
-247 IESLKQQK
+247 IEALKQQR
-255 IEVKNGSKSIEL
+255 IEVKNGSKFIEL
-267 KNKLAELEGEL
+267 KNKLIDKEAEL

-290 NKIHVL
+290 NKIHAL
-296 TNEFNTEQSTVLNY
+296 TNEFNAEQSTVLNY

-316 HKQEIEHEEKR
+316 HNREIEHEEKR

-348 QFEYTATNLCA
+348 QFEYTATNLCE

-370 ESVKQKAIEK
+370 ESVKQKALEK

-391 LANKKDEMLNEGKK
+391 LTNKKDEMLNEGKK
-405 IKPVIEKIQS
+405 IKPVIEKIQT

-433 IKKQIDKFKEKQ
+433 IKVEIDEFKEKQ
-445 TDVTETEAYRAI
+445 TNVTETEAYRAI

-462 EIKQEQQNIQESIS
+462 AIKQEQQNIQESIAA
-476 STVLMIDEQINDLYV
+476 TVLMIDEQINDLYA
-491 KKSKFDEHLM
+491 KKSKFDERLI

-512 IKDLRAKEDN
+512 IKELRTKEDN
-522 LLDEKEECAH
+522 LLEEKEEYAY

-543 KINMLTDNI
+543 KINILTDNI

-577 TLVEGVEYGGGLNN
+577 TLVDGVEYSGGLNN

-597 GLDIINTLCRH
+597 GLDIINTLCKH

-617 DNAESVTD
+617 DNAESVTNV
-625 IIKTDAQQI
+625 INTDAQQI

-640 NSELLVVNTG
+640 DNRGLVMKC
-650 E
+650 

>member
-1 MHLRLNKLIIENFA
+1 MHLRLNKLTIENFA
-15 GIKDQTFEFIG
+15 GIKKQCFEFNG
-26 DNSKIYGS
+26 HNFKIHGA
-34 NGAGKTTTATALQW
+34 NGTGKTTTATALQW

-61 FNPVPVDI
+61 FNPVPVDK
-69 SNHEVYEL
+69 NNNELYEL
-77 IPTVEAEFTIDNNTL
+77 IPTVEAEFTIDDHTL
-92 VLRKESRPKYTT
+92 LLRKESRPKYTT
-104 NLKTNRKEYSR
+104 NQKTNRKEYSR

-133 KSRIKDLI
+133 KSRIKDVI

-169 IADPIDDEDIIKSND
+169 IADPINNEDIINSND
-184 ELSNLTDLLR
+184 ELKGLSDLLND
-194 EHDIETKKK
+194 HDIETKKK

-236 NDSELKQIESE
+236 SDSELKQIESE
-247 IESLKQQK
+247 IEALKQQR
-255 IEVKNGSKSIEL
+255 IEVKNGSKFIEL
-267 KNKLAELEGEL
+267 KNKLIDKEAEL

-290 NKIHVL
+290 NKIHAL
-296 TNEFNTEQSTVLNY
+296 TNEFNAEQSTVLNY

-316 HKQEIEHEEKR
+316 HNREIEHEEKR

-348 QFEYTATNLCA
+348 QFEYTATNLCE

-370 ESVKQKAIEK
+370 ESVKQKALEK

-391 LANKKDEMLNEGKK
+391 LTNKKDEMLNEGKK
-405 IKPVIEKIQS
+405 IKPVIEKIQT

-433 IKKQIDKFKEKQ
+433 IKTQIDEFKEKQ

-462 EIKQEQQNIQESIS
+462 EIKQEQQNIQESIA
-476 STVLMIDEQINDLYV
+476 STVLMIDEQIHDLYL
-491 KKSKFDEHLM
+491 KKSKFDERLI

-512 IKDLRAKEDN
+512 IKELRSKEDN
-522 LLDEKEECAH
+522 LLDEKEEYAC

-552 NEKFDMAEFK
+552 NKKFDMAEFK

-577 TLVEGVEYGGGLNN
+577 TLVDGVEYSGGLNN

-597 GLDIINTLCRH
+597 GLDIINSLCRH

-640 NSELLVVNTG
+640 NSELLVVNHVG
-650 E
+650 

>member
-476 STVLMIDEQINDLYV
+476 STVLMIDEQIHDLYL
-491 KKSKFDEHLM
+491 KKSKFDERLM

-522 LLDEKEECAH
+522 LLDEKEEFSY

-577 TLVEGVEYGGGLNN
+577 TLVDGVEYSAGLNN

-640 NSELLVVNTG
+640 NSELLVVNTV